1 MQLYIEAIKVD
12 PQQPLFYTNAANC
25 YFKLSQFERSIE
37 MSDEALSLNPSN
49 TKAVYRRGLAYG
61 ELGLYKKAIEDLRRV
76 LKAAPG
82 DADVK
87 IKMQTYEREFQKTL
101 FNKAIKKD
109 EFKLSPES
117 IEKIQ
122 VDDGYQGPRIKDG
135 KVDIAFVNE
144 LIQWFKQ
151 EKRLHQRY
159 AYELM
164 LLAKNLFS
172 KEPNLVRV
180 NIQDTQT
187 MTICGDIHGQFFD
200 LVKIFEMN
208 GLPSDQHIYV
218 LSCLHLL

>member
-1 MQLYIEAIKVD
+1 
-12 PQQPLFYTNAANC
+12 
-25 YFKLSQFERSIE
+25 

-76 LKAAPG
+76 LNAAPG

-87 IKMQTYEREFQKTL
+87 LKLQTYEREFQKTL

-109 EFKLSPES
+109 KFELSPES

-135 KVDIAFVNE
+135 KVDIAFVKE

-164 LLAKNLFS
+164 LLAKNLFA

-180 NIQDTQT
+180 DIQDTQM

-218 LSCLHLL
+218 PCLHLL